1 MVAINI
7 TAVLSTL
14 ITANHILD
22 YNSVLDGLGHISV
35 RNPLN
40 ASTFFMTGKPPPA
53 LVVDANDLA
62 EYYVSDGSPISVG
75 GAQTRG
81 SEEEYDE
88 RWIHQ
93 SILKR
98 YPSQNS
104 VVHSHAL
111 SVIPFGISDVDFEP
125 TYHMTGFMGETVP
138 VFDIAEYYRS
148 NDTQNMLVNNQRFG
162 AALADMFS
170 TAAHNITKNNTQPDY
185 TLVLQRGHGFATV
198 ATSIELAVYRAV
210 YTTRNAEALATAVE
224 VQQATGK
231 SPGSLKYLTARE
243 AEDCVAMN
251 AAGGQGKDWPRWV
264 AQTLVDPLYK
274 NDLK

>member
-1 MVAINI
+1 MVAVNL

-14 ITANHILD
+14 ITAHHILD

-53 LVVDANDLA
+53 LVASVKDLS
-62 EYYVSDGSPISVG
+62 EYVVNDGSPVSAADVR
-75 GAQTRG
+75 T
-81 SEEEYDE
+81 SEPNYDE

-104 VVHSHAL
+104 VVHSHAR
-111 SVIPFGISDVDFEP
+111 SVIPFGISDIPFEP
-125 TYHMTGFMGETVP
+125 TYHMTGFMGETLS
-138 VFDIAEYYRS
+138 VFDIADYYQP
-148 NDTQNMLVNNQRFG
+148 NDTQNMLINKLRFG
-162 AALADMFS
+162 GALADMFS
-170 TAAHNITKNNTQPDY
+170 TAAHNVTKNNTQPDY

-198 ATSIELAVYRAV
+198 ATSIEQAVYRAV
-210 YTTRNAEALATAVE
+210 YTTWNAEVLATAVE
-224 VQQATGK
+224 VQEAIGRTP
-231 SPGSLKYLTARE
+231 SSLKYLTARE
-243 AEDCVAMN
+243 AGDCVAMN
-251 AAGGQGKDWPRWV
+251 DQGLLKDWPVWV

-274 NDLK
+274 NDLD